1 MSTIFKLP
9 NPTEKNNPPPKQN
22 KIATKQNIP
31 TRYRRTPCVQN
42 QHIAIHKVISLAA
55 RVLSYR
61 KTFPFAITSSKE
73 PGYDRGN
80 IERDAIRDPNGQE
93 TRDNVR

>member
-1 MSTIFKLP
+1 MFLKYQTAQKKCSTTK
-9 NPTEKNNPPPKQN
+9 
-22 KIATKQNIP
+22 TKQDCDQTNIP